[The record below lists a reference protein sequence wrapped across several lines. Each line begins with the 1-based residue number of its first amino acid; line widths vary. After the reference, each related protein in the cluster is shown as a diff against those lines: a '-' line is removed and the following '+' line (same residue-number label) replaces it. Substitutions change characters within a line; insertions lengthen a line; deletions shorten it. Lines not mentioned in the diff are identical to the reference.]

1 MPRRPF
7 LVGSVMSGEDKDLVT
22 ADLQELES
30 VPLLEDDGEPLETP
44 WHRDCMILL
53 IDSTHARYRGRAD
66 YYVGGNMFLYYSVD
80 QAKNKDYRGPD
91 FFFVAGARLHPPR
104 RHWAIWK
111 ENGRYPDVIIELLSP
126 TTAQEDLT
134 TKKNLYEQIFRTTNY
149 FCYDPFEG
157 KLLGWELN
165 KSRYEPLAPN
175 ERGRLW
181 CSVLGVWVGTWE
193 GEIKRQ
199 KGVWLRFFDEKGE
212 VVATAEEEAEQ
223 AAEVQ
228 RLRGDEL
235 EKLVDKERERADK
248 ERERAEAAEAELAR
262 LRALLTQ
269 QPPSA
274 PPAG

>member
-1 MPRRPF
+1 MPPRP
-7 LVGSVMSGEDKDLVT
+7 LPVGSAMNGEG
-22 ADLQELES
+22 S
-30 VPLLEDDGEPLETP
+30 SLLEDDGKSLETP
-44 WHRDCMILL
+44 WHRDCMLL
-53 IDSTHARYRGRAD
+53 LLDSIHALYSGRTD
-66 YYVGGNMFLYYSVD
+66 YYAGGNMAIYYSVE
-80 QAKNKDYRGPD
+80 QARNPPHRGPD
-91 FFFVAGARLHPPR
+91 FFFVRRATLRPPR
-104 RHWAIWK
+104 PYWAIWN

-134 TKKNLYEQIFRTTNY
+134 TKKDLYERTFHTQNY
-149 FCYDPFEG
+149 FCYDPFENR
-157 KLLGWELN
+157 LVGWRLTEAG
-165 KSRYEPLAPN
+165 YEPLAPN

-235 EKLVDKERERADK
+235 ERLAEDERARAEKERERADK
-248 ERERAEAAEAELAR
+248 ERQRAEAAEAELAR
-262 LRALLTQ
+262 LRALLAQ

>member
-1 MPRRPF
+1 
-7 LVGSVMSGEDKDLVT
+7 
-22 ADLQELES
+22 
-30 VPLLEDDGEPLETP
+30 
-44 WHRDCMILL
+44 MILL
-53 IDSTHARYRGRAD
+53 IDSTHARYRGRTD
-66 YYVGGNMFLYYSVD
+66 YYVGGNMFVYYSLE
-80 QAKNKDYRGPD
+80 QARNEDYRGPD
-91 FFFVAGARLHPPR
+91 YFFVAGARLHPPR
-104 RHWAIWK
+104 PYWAIWK
-111 ENGRYPDVIIELLSP
+111 ENGRYPDVIVELLSP

-134 TKKNLYEQIFRTTNY
+134 TKKDLYERTFHTQNY
-149 FCYDPFEG
+149 FCCDPFEK
-157 KLLGWELN
+157 KLLGWRLAEAG
-165 KSRYEPLAPN
+165 YEPLAPN

-235 EKLVDKERERADK
+235 EKLVEKERQ
-248 ERERAEAAEAELAR
+248 RAEAAEAELAR
-262 LRALLTQ
+262 LRALLAQ